1 MFLAGEQPWLIW
13 SINRQAQPATI
24 VERSVLPAR
33 NFTYKRNKRGNTL
46 NQFYKNIALWLVI
59 ALMMVMLYNIF
70 NQQQGGQSDIG
81 YSEFISLVEDGRI
94 QNVVIQGRD
103 LIITDTSGARFNSYA
118 PDDAQ
123 LIDILRKNGVA
134 IKAKPPA
141 ESSWFMSIV
150 VSWLPMIVLIGVW
163 IFFMRQMQGGGGG
176 GKALS
181 FGKSRARLMD
191 DKGEKVTFANVEGID
206 EAKEE
211 LTEVVDFLK
220 NPNKYTRLGGRIP
233 KGVLLVGN
241 PGTGKTLLSRA
252 VAGEAGV
259 PFFTISGSDFV
270 EMFVG
275 VGASRVRDLFAQG
288 KKNAP
293 CIIFIDEI
301 DAVGRQR
308 GAGLGG
314 GHDEREQT
322 LNQLLVE
329 MDGFESN
336 EGVILM
342 AATNRA
348 DVLDPALL
356 RPGRFDRQVVVDM
369 PDIKGREGILRVHMK
384 KSPLGNDVDPVN
396 LAKGTPGFS
405 GADLENLCNEAALL
419 AAKRNREKLTMRD
432 FEDAKDKVY
441 MGLERKSKVIKEDE
455 KKTTAYHEGGH
466 ALVARFLPN
475 TDSVNKITIIP
486 RGRAAGVTWFLP
498 EEGDFKY
505 KDQLES
511 ELAIAF
517 GGRVAEEIIFKR
529 ISTGASNDI
538 KQATKLANRMI
549 RSFGMSDN
557 LAPLSYEEHDDNIFI
572 GREMTQAKSYSEAT
586 AQKIDAEVAAVIN
599 RAYATAKTI
608 LEENLD
614 ILHALTDLLIEEET
628 VMGPELDDLI
638 ASLRPD
644 FDFFGRRNI
653 RTAPEPPKAEEAP
666 VNDDPKDGPDEDNE
680 NETETKDP
688 DPDTEDEVKDNKEDN

>member
-1 MFLAGEQPWLIW
+1 M
-13 SINRQAQPATI
+13 
-24 VERSVLPAR
+24 
-33 NFTYKRNKRGNTL
+33 
-46 NQFYKNIALWLVI
+46 NQLYKNISLWLVI
-59 ALMMVMLYNIF
+59 VLMMVMLYNIF

-81 YSEFISLVEDGRI
+81 YSEFLSLVEGGRI

-103 LIITDTSGARFNSYA
+103 LIITDNTGARFNSYA
-118 PDDAQ
+118 PEDAQ
-123 LIDILRKNGVA
+123 LIETLRKSRVA

-141 ESSWFMSIV
+141 ESSWFMSII

-176 GKALS
+176 GKAMS

-191 DKGEKVTFANVEGID
+191 DKGEKVTFANVQGID

-233 KGVLLVGN
+233 KGVLLMGN

-384 KSPLGNDVDPVN
+384 RSPLAKDVNPTI

-419 AAKRNREKLTMRD
+419 AAKRNHEKLSMRD

-475 TDSVNKITIIP
+475 TDTVNKITIIP

-505 KDQLES
+505 KDQLEN

-538 KQATKLANRMI
+538 KQATKLANRMV
-549 RSFGMSDN
+549 RSFGMSDA
-557 LAPLSYEEHDDNIFI
+557 LAPVSYEDHDENIFI
-572 GREMTQAKSYSEAT
+572 GREMTQAKGYSEST
-586 AQKIDAEVAAVIN
+586 AQKIDAEVAGLIT
-599 RAYATAKTI
+599 RAYNKAKTI
-608 LEENLD
+608 LEENID
-614 ILHALTDLLIEEET
+614 ILHALTDLLLEEET

-653 RTAPEPPKAEEAP
+653 RTEEEPPKAEEP
-666 VNDDPKDGPDEDNE
+666 PTQNKRDD
-680 NETETKDP
+680 
-688 DPDTEDEVKDNKEDN
+688 VKDDHSDDDAQTKAVDPQTPDSEARIVDVEAIKQNEPGEPDDSKEKKD